1 MNTAH
6 CEAVRDR
13 IPDFVRGSL
22 QEADAAFVRDHLEKC
37 AECRRE
43 AMVVEHLFA
52 ARPMRPEGLASRIED
67 AVRRERGRLRRPW
80 WGLAAASVA
89 ALALGIGVVSRGG
102 PPREGDELP
111 AYVASAEEVSLW
123 PGDDGL
129 IAGMPALDDLSDEA
143 LQTLLDELE
152 QSPSGGAA

>member
-6 CEAVRDR
+6 CETVRDR
-13 IPDFVRGSL
+13 IPDFVRGCL
-22 QEADAAFVRDHLEKC
+22 HEADTALVRAHLEEC
-37 AECRRE
+37 ADCRME
-43 AMVVEHLFA
+43 AALVGRLYE
-52 ARPMRPEGLASRIED
+52 ARPVEPEGLARRIEE
-67 AVRRERGRLRRPW
+67 AVRRGRRSLWSPW

-89 ALALGIGVVSRGG
+89 ALALGIGVISREAPVEEGG
-102 PPREGDELP
+102 EVP

-129 IAGMPALDDLSDEA
+129 IAGVPTLDDLSDEA

-152 QSPSGGAA
+152 RNPSGGAA